1 MEKISNIE
9 LQKQRLNYLIST
21 LISETDYQIQIPENI
36 KEKHFIYKSLCN
48 MRSPNPLSQKFI
60 STENA

>member
-1 MEKISNIE
+1 MEKINNNE

-36 KEKHFIYKSLCN
+36 KK
-48 MRSPNPLSQKFI
+48 
-60 STENA
+60 